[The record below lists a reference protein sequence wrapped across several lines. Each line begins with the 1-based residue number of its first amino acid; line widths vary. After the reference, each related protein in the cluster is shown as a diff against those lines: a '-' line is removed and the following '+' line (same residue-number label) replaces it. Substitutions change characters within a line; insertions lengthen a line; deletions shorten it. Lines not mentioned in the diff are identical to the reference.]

1 MRAQQMHRN
10 RQSQRR
16 QTHERPENTDTIGE
30 MELEALMLSNE
41 RHEFSEEVLR
51 IKTDVLMEV
60 EAEWTTYQSKS
71 LSNQTKRNAAA
82 DDRLALDETYTILMN
97 DIRMMDAAIE
107 ELSIDISFEKR
118 QFTRSTN
125 HIEDLHDIRL
135 ALNLISK
142 DFHAFAVDALYPVIK
157 YEQAAKSQ
165 G

>member
-1 MRAQQMHRN
+1 
-10 RQSQRR
+10 
-16 QTHERPENTDTIGE
+16 

-41 RHEFSEEVLR
+41 RHEFAEEALR

-60 EAEWTTYQSKS
+60 EAEWTNYQSKS

-97 DIRMMDAAIE
+97 DIRRMDAAIK

-125 HIEDLHDIRL
+125 HIEDLHDIRSS
-135 ALNLISK
+135 LNLLSK
-142 DFHAFAVDALYPVIK
+142 DFHAFTLHTL
-157 YEQAAKSQ
+157 
-165 G
+165 GN